1 MAALYG
7 DYAKQ
12 TGQTARRTSLR
23 VGLRQNQVVARSV
36 NGMAV
41 RAEHA
46 GQQLRQCAHTMN
58 RVTELHATG
67 FDCIDSVG
75 HLPYFRLLRGFHLAH
90 GIINHII
97 GSILLRILQTG
108 NADSAILYLN
118 LVQIDTSRSLHQPR
132 QGLLPKL
139 RPCPG
144 PRKYHHPPTADAWQ
158 PTISMK
164 MFADK
169 PCRYARRAPPHAFPS
184 STGWH
189 RQ

>member
-12 TGQTARRTSLR
+12 TGQTAGRTSLR

-118 LVQIDTSRSLHQPR
+118 LVQIDASRSLHQLR
-132 QGLLPKL
+132 QGLRRDVFQSSDRVPDRGNITPRL
-139 RPCPG
+139 RQTRGNRPY
-144 PRKYHHPPTADAWQ
+144 R
-158 PTISMK
+158 
-164 MFADK
+164 
-169 PCRYARRAPPHAFPS
+169 
-184 STGWH
+184 
-189 RQ
+189 

>member
-12 TGQTARRTSLR
+12 TGQTAGRTSLR
-23 VGLRQNQVVARSV
+23 VG
-36 NGMAV
+36 
-41 RAEHA
+41 
-46 GQQLRQCAHTMN
+46 LRQCAHTMN

-118 LVQIDTSRSLHQPR
+118 LVQIDASRSLHQLR
-132 QGLLPKL
+132 QGLRRDVFQSSDRVPDRGNITTRL
-139 RPCPG
+139 RQTRGNRPY
-144 PRKYHHPPTADAWQ
+144 R
-158 PTISMK
+158 
-164 MFADK
+164 
-169 PCRYARRAPPHAFPS
+169 
-184 STGWH
+184 
-189 RQ
+189 